1 MHFPAFEFL
10 LVSFTFP
17 LHHTSLNPTTN
28 ISINR
33 PYPLVSLSLNTMSL
47 DAIPLDQ
54 EELTVGSDESSINPN
69 APAVDTE
76 ELLVNPNR
84 LNALPVELFRMV
96 CEWLGTLADVRD
108 RKLLSLRLTCKDSYL
123 KSVFNMEETSFRINP
138 SSLAVLLSLS
148 SKPRFSKQMQIIHLR
163 PFRPSTLP
171 RGIDDY
177 NEFLCYEEEYKFIT
191 TGEATLI
198 LAQCLRNL
206 RNISSLQL
214 LKHCCESPN
223 DMDQMTMLRA
233 LQLSQFPRRVAHVV
247 FEIGDGE
254 EPSWGGLEDP
264 LSEFQP
270 YIESAQICAPTLYG
284 GIPPPDEIGQR
295 KLRYQLDNLD
305 LRKRQIAAAT
315 NSIKILEITSDEGQ
329 LFLPPNFRFV
339 CRFYRYIAAM
349 HYPHIVEFRIDDL
362 LVNGRALCSFF
373 NNNHATLSLFLAGS
387 TTLSSGS
394 WKDVFRGLWELP
406 HIVHFGLCW
415 LHQKGW
421 SNEVVERPPSYR
433 ETRGCSPGLEV
444 CTDNARLILDKMIT
458 YFQLERSP
466 DSIQEYSRVVLFEVP
481 HLAPNIFPSY
491 SHWQRYMGPAR
502 PEYD

>member
-1 MHFPAFEFL
+1 MG
-10 LVSFTFP
+10 
-17 LHHTSLNPTTN
+17 
-28 ISINR
+28 
-33 PYPLVSLSLNTMSL
+33 L
-47 DAIPLDQ
+47 DDIPLGQ
-54 EELTVGSDESSINPN
+54 EELTVDSDESSIDPN
-69 APAVDTE
+69 APPVDTE
-76 ELLVNPNR
+76 EALVNPNNFESNPNR
-84 LNALPVELFRMV
+84 LNALPRELFAMV
-96 CEWLGTLADVRD
+96 CKSLGMLADAKD

-123 KSVFNMEETSFRINP
+123 KSDFNTKETSFWINP

-148 SKPRFSKQMQIIHLR
+148 SKPRFSKQMQTIHLR
-163 PFRPSTLP
+163 PFRPSTSAE
-171 RGIDDY
+171 GIDDY
-177 NEFLCYEEEYKFIT
+177 HKFLCYEEEYKFVT

-214 LKHCCESPN
+214 LRHYYETPN
-223 DMDQMTMLRA
+223 DMEQMTMLRA
-233 LQLSQFPRRVAHVV
+233 LQLSQFPRKVAHVL

-254 EPSWGGLEDP
+254 EPSWGGLLDP

-284 GIPPPDEIGQR
+284 GISPHDEIGRRQ
-295 KLRYQLDNLD
+295 LVYQLDNLS
-305 LRKRQIAAAT
+305 LRKHQIAAAT
-315 NSIKILEITSDEGQ
+315 NSINTLAITSEEGE

-339 CRFYRYIAAM
+339 CRFYRYIAAL

-373 NNNHATLSLFLAGS
+373 RNNHATLSLFLAGS

-394 WKDVFRGLWELP
+394 WEDVFREMRELP

-421 SNEVVERPPSYR
+421 TDESFQYPRPDYK
-433 ETRGCSPGLEV
+433 TRGHSLGLEV

-458 YFQLERSP
+458 DFHLERSP
-466 DSIQEYSRVVLFEVP
+466 GYKRQYSQVIFFDVP

-491 SHWQRYMGPAR
+491 SHWQRYMGPPR